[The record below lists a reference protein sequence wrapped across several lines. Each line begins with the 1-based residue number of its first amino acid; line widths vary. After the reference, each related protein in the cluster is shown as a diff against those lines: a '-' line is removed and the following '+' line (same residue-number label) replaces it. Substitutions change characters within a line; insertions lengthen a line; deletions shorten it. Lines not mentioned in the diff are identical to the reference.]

1 MCFSKYW
8 SLTCLTHL
16 TYLTHLTLFQS
27 ILEESQKKPFF
38 MVAEDFDDQPDSDP
52 ISFELQKSDNWTG
65 IFIRTNLCGLDDG
78 KGRKK

>member
-1 MCFSKYW
+1 
-8 SLTCLTHL
+8 
-16 TYLTHLTLFQS
+16 
-27 ILEESQKKPFF
+27 LEESQKKPFF